1 MIHSSFF
8 LLMFPN
14 ILEIPDM
21 NKYLS
26 LLLTCL
32 IIFNL
37 SAWAKKNEIKYPV
50 SSISD
55 ELKKN
60 AHTVVRLNETLF
72 TVESIKK
79 ATIKNHQVITILNK
93 NGEYASKKS
102 VGYDKL
108 MALKSFKIHIY
119 DAEGKLIKKA
129 KSSDIKDYSATS
141 GGTLFDDNRVKYYE
155 ALQNDYPFTIEYEYE
170 REFNGI
176 LNYPEWRAI
185 NAYNRSVEQAEFTI
199 NIPQDLKMRTKT
211 YHFNG
216 EHHKTSSNGIDTYI
230 WRVDNIK
237 AFKSEPFSPD
247 FNDIVPRVVPAP
259 VEFEMEGFKGS
270 QETWA
275 DFGKWDN
282 QLIKD
287 RDNLPIETI
296 EKVKELTANCKSD
309 YEKIEI
315 LYEYMQSKT
324 RYVGIQLGIGGWQP
338 FPAETVDKLGYGDC
352 KALSNYMKALL
363 KAVDIPS
370 NYTSI
375 RAGSGEHYFDKDFV
389 KSQFNHII
397 LMVPM
402 PKDTIWLECTSQTSP
417 CGFLGSFTN
426 DRDAL
431 VHTEE
436 GGKLIHTPVYHADQ
450 NTQITNAN
458 VIIDINGHAKASV
471 IRDYKGLQ
479 YENLKGIYDD
489 GPEDQ
494 KKALYKSIRLSDFSI
509 EKLKL
514 EQNKKRLPE
523 SKLELDL
530 SIKKYLSKAGNRMFM
545 PLNIINRSTYIPKKI
560 KERKFPIEED
570 YAYCDTDTIQYTLP
584 ENMLIE
590 NLPKAVNLETEF
602 GKYSTQIEVKDNIVT
617 YIRNQE
623 MYTWQFPAEKYEAL
637 RKFYK
642 TIAKSD
648 KAKLIL
654 KLKGEGA

>member
-1 MIHSSFF
+1 MNKHFSFF
-8 LLMFPN
+8 A
-14 ILEIPDM
+14 I
-21 NKYLS
+21 
-26 LLLTCL
+26 CL

-50 SSISD
+50 SSISE
-55 ELKKN
+55 ELKKDAN
-60 AHTVVRLNETLF
+60 TVVRVNETTF
-72 TVESIKK
+72 TVESIKR

-93 NGEYASKKS
+93 RGEYASKKS

-119 DAEGKLIKKA
+119 NAEGKLIKKA

-185 NAYNRSVEQAEFTI
+185 NAYNRSVEQAKFTI
-199 NIPQDLKMRTKT
+199 NIPQSLKLRTKT

-216 EHHKTSSNGIDTYI
+216 EQDKSSADDIETYV
-230 WRVDNIK
+230 WSVNNIK

-247 FNDIVPRVVPAP
+247 FNDIVARVVPAP

-270 QETWA
+270 QKTWA

-287 RDNLPIETI
+287 RDNLPLETI
-296 EKVKELTANCKSD
+296 EKIKELTANCKSD
-309 YEKIEI
+309 HEKIKI

-363 KAVDIPS
+363 KAVGIPS

-431 VHTEE
+431 VHTEA

-458 VIIDINGHAKASV
+458 VIIDINGHAKVSV

-479 YENLKGIYDD
+479 YENLEGIY
-489 GPEDQ
+489 EESIEEQ
-494 KKALYKSIRLSDFSI
+494 KKVLYKSIKLSDFTI

-514 EQNKKRLPE
+514 EQDKKRLPE
-523 SKLELDL
+523 SNLELDL
-530 SIKKYLSKAGNRMFM
+530 SIKKYLSKTGERLFM
-545 PLNIINRSTYIPKKI
+545 PINLMNRKTYIPKKL
-560 KERKFPIEED
+560 KNRKNPIVLD
-570 YAYCDTDTIQYTLP
+570 YPYCDIDSIQYTLP
-584 ENMLIE
+584 ENMKIE
-590 NLPKAVNLETEF
+590 NLPKLVNLESEF
-602 GKYSTQIEVKDNIVT
+602 GKYTTKIEVKDNKVI
-617 YIRNQE
+617 YIRRYE
-623 MYTWQFPAEKYEAL
+623 MFKGRFPAEKYEAI

-642 TIAKSD
+642 SIVRAD

>member
-1 MIHSSFF
+1 
-8 LLMFPN
+8 
-14 ILEIPDM
+14 M
-21 NKYLS
+21 NKHIS
-26 LLLTCL
+26 LLLACL
-32 IIFNL
+32 FIFNF
-37 SAWAKKNEIKYPV
+37 SSWAKKDEIKYPV
-50 SSISD
+50 SSISE

-60 AHTVVRLNETLF
+60 AHTVVRLNETTF
-72 TVESIKK
+72 SVESIKK
-79 ATIKNHQVITILNK
+79 ATIKNHQVITILDK

-108 MALKSFKIHIY
+108 HKLKYFKIHIY

-185 NAYNRSVEQAEFTI
+185 NAYDRSVEQAEYSI
-199 NIPQDLKMRTKT
+199 NIPQNLKLRTKT
-211 YHFNG
+211 YHFKG
-216 EHHKTSSNGIDTYI
+216 EYHKSSADGIDTYF
-230 WRVDNIK
+230 WGVNNIK

-247 FNDIVPRVVPAP
+247 FNEIVPRVVPAP
-259 VEFEMEGFKGS
+259 LEFEMEGFKGS
-270 QETWA
+270 QDSWEV
-275 DFGKWDN
+275 FGKWRN

-287 RDNLPIETI
+287 RDNLPLETI
-296 EKVKELTANCKSD
+296 ETVEELIANCKSD

-315 LYEYMQSKT
+315 LYQYMQSKT

-352 KALSNYMKALL
+352 KALTNYMKALL
-363 KAVDIPS
+363 KVVNLNS
-370 NYTSI
+370 CYTSI
-375 RAGSGEHYFDKDFV
+375 RAGEGAHYFDKDFV
-389 KSQFNHII
+389 SNQSNHII
-397 LMVPM
+397 LMVPLSQ
-402 PKDTIWLECTSQTSP
+402 DTVWLECTSQTSP

-426 DRDAL
+426 DRVAL

-436 GGKLIHTPVYHADQ
+436 GGKLIHTPIYKSDQ
-450 NTQITNAN
+450 NTQITSAN

-479 YENLKGIYDD
+479 YENLEGIYED

-494 KKALYKSIRLSDFSI
+494 KKALYKSISLSDFTIDKLTI
-509 EKLKL
+509 E
-514 EQNKKRLPE
+514 QDKKRIPK
-523 SKLELDL
+523 SKLELEL
-530 SIKKYLSKAGNRMFM
+530 NIKNYLSKAGNRLFM
-545 PLNIINRSTYIPKKI
+545 PLNIMNRSTYIPKKL

-570 YAYCDTDTIQYTLP
+570 YAYCDTDTIQYTIP
-584 ENMLIE
+584 KNMLIE
-590 NLPKAVNLETEF
+590 NLPKAVSLETEF
-602 GKYSTQIEVKDNIVT
+602 GKYSTKIEVNDNKVT

-623 MYTWQFPAEKYEAL
+623 MYTWQFPSEKYDAL

-642 TIAKSD
+642 TIARAD

-654 KLKGEGA
+654 KLKVAGA

>member
-1 MIHSSFF
+1 
-8 LLMFPN
+8 
-14 ILEIPDM
+14 M

-26 LLLTCL
+26 LLLTFL
-32 IIFNL
+32 FVFNF
-37 SAWAKKNEIKYPV
+37 STWAKKDEIKYLV
-50 SSISD
+50 SNISE
-55 ELKKN
+55 ELKKD
-60 AHTVVRLNETLF
+60 AHTVVRLNETTLS
-72 TVESIKK
+72 VESIKK
-79 ATIKNHQVITILNK
+79 ATIKNHEVITILDK
-93 NGEYASKKS
+93 NGEYASKKT

-108 MALKSFKIHIY
+108 LQLKSFKIRIY
-119 DAEGKLIKKA
+119 NAEGKLIRKA

-155 ALQNDYPFTIEYEYE
+155 ALQNDYPFTIEFEYE

-176 LNYPEWRAI
+176 LNYPEWRSI
-185 NAYNRSVEQAEFTI
+185 NAYNRSVEKAKFTI
-199 NIPQDLKMRTKT
+199 NIPQNLKLRTKT
-211 YHFNG
+211 YHFKG
-216 EHHKTSSNGIDTYI
+216 EYHKSSSDGIDTYV
-230 WRVDNIK
+230 WSVNNIQ

-247 FNDIVPRVVPAP
+247 FNEIVPRIVPAP
-259 VEFEMEGFKGS
+259 HEFEMEGFKGS

-296 EKVKELTANCKSD
+296 EKIKELTASCKSD
-309 YEKIEI
+309 YEKIET
-315 LYEYMQSKT
+315 LYQYMQSKT

-338 FPAETVDKLGYGDC
+338 FKAETVDKLGYGDC

-402 PKDTIWLECTSQTSP
+402 PQDTIWLECTSQTKP

-436 GGKLIHTPVYHADQ
+436 GGKLIHTPIYKAHQ
-450 NTQITNAN
+450 NTQITSAK
-458 VIIDINGHAKASV
+458 VMLDTDGHAKASV
-471 IRDYKGLQ
+471 IRNYKGLQ
-479 YENLKGIYDD
+479 YENLEGIYEI

-494 KKALYKSIRLSDFSI
+494 KKTLYKSIKLSDFTI

-514 EQNKKRLPE
+514 KQNKKRIPE
-523 SKLELDL
+523 ARLEIKLD
-530 SIKKYLSKAGNRMFM
+530 IKKYLSKTGERLFM
-545 PLNIINRSTYIPKKI
+545 PINLMNRKTYVPKKL
-560 KERKFPIEED
+560 KERKNPIVLN
-570 YAYCDTDTIQYTLP
+570 YPYCDIDTIQYSIP
-584 ENMLIE
+584 KNMTIE
-590 NLPKAVNLETEF
+590 RLPKLVNLETDF
-602 GKYSTQIEVKDNIVT
+602 GKYSNKIEVKENKVI
-617 YIRNQE
+617 YIRNYE
-623 MYTWQFPAEKYEAL
+623 MYKGQFPAEKYEAI

-642 TIAKSD
+642 SIVKAD

-654 KLKGEGA
+654 KLKVEGA

>member
-1 MIHSSFF
+1 
-8 LLMFPN
+8 
-14 ILEIPDM
+14 M
-21 NKYLS
+21 NKHLN
-26 LLLTCL
+26 LLVTCL

-37 SAWAKKNEIKYPV
+37 NAWARKDEIKYPV
-50 SSISD
+50 SSISE
-55 ELKKN
+55 ELKKD
-60 AHTVVRLNETLF
+60 AHTVVRLNETIF
-72 TVESIKK
+72 SVESIKK
-79 ATIKNHQVITILNK
+79 ATIKNHMVITILDK
-93 NGEYASKKS
+93 NGEYASKKT

-108 MALKSFKIHIY
+108 LQLKSFKIHIY

-129 KSSDIKDYSATS
+129 KNSDIKDYSATS

-199 NIPQDLKMRTKT
+199 NIPQNLKLRTKT
-211 YHFNG
+211 YHFEG
-216 EHHKTSSNGIDTYI
+216 EFHKSSADSTDIYVWGVN
-230 WRVDNIK
+230 NIK

-247 FNDIVPRVVPAP
+247 FNEIVPRVVPAP
-259 VEFEMEGFKGS
+259 LMFEMEGYKGS

-287 RDNLPIETI
+287 RDNLPLETI
-296 EKVKELTANCKSD
+296 EKVKELTANCKSVN
-309 YEKIEI
+309 EKIEI
-315 LYEYMQSKT
+315 LYQYMQSKT

-363 KAVDIPS
+363 KAVNIPS

-375 RAGSGEHYFDKDFV
+375 RAGSGKHYFDKDFV

-402 PKDTIWLECTSQTSP
+402 PQDTVWLECTSQTKP

-436 GGKLIHTPVYHADQ
+436 GGKLIHTPVYKVDQ
-450 NTQITNAN
+450 NTQITSAN
-458 VIIDINGHAKASV
+458 VIIDINGNAKASV
-471 IRDYKGLQ
+471 ITNYKGLQ
-479 YENLKGIYDD
+479 YENLEGIYED
-489 GPEDQ
+489 GPEEQ
-494 KKALYKSIRLSDFSI
+494 KKALYKSIKLSDFTI

-530 SIKKYLSKAGNRMFM
+530 GIKKYLSKTGERLFM
-545 PLNIINRSTYIPKKI
+545 PINLMNRKTYIPKKL
-560 KERKFPIEED
+560 KERKNPIVLN
-570 YAYCDTDTIQYTLP
+570 YPYCDIDSIQYTLP
-584 ENMLIE
+584 ENMTIE
-590 NLPKAVNLETEF
+590 NLPKTVNLETEF
-602 GKYSTQIEVKDNIVT
+602 GKYSNQIMVNENKIT
-617 YIRNQE
+617 YIRNYE
-623 MYTWQFPAEKYEAL
+623 MYKGQFPAEKYEAI

-642 TIAKSD
+642 SIVRAD

-654 KLKGEGA
+654 KLKATGI

>member
-1 MIHSSFF
+1 
-8 LLMFPN
+8 
-14 ILEIPDM
+14 M

-50 SSISD
+50 SSIS
-55 ELKKN
+55 EEFKKN
-60 AHTVVRLNETLF
+60 ANTVVRINETTF

-93 NGEYASKKS
+93 NGEYASRKS

-108 MALKSFKIHIY
+108 HKLKYFKIHIY
-119 DAEGKLIKKA
+119 DAAGKLIKKA

-141 GGTLFDDNRVKYYE
+141 GGTLFDDNRVKFYE
-155 ALQNDYPFTIEYEYE
+155 ALQKDYPFTIEYEYE

-185 NAYNRSVEQAEFTI
+185 NAYNRSVEQAKFTI
-199 NIPQDLKMRTKT
+199 NIPQSLKLRTKT

-216 EHHKTSSNGIDTYI
+216 EHHKSSADGIDTYV
-230 WRVDNIK
+230 WGVNNTK
-237 AFKSEPFSPD
+237 AFKPEPFSPD
-247 FNDIVPRVVPAP
+247 FNEIVPRVVPAP
-259 VEFEMEGFKGS
+259 VEFEMEGYKGS

-287 RDNLPIETI
+287 RDNLPLETI
-296 EKVKELTANCKSD
+296 EKINELTANCKSD
-309 YEKIEI
+309 QEKVKV

-363 KAVDIPS
+363 KAVNIPS

-402 PKDTIWLECTSQTSP
+402 PKDTIWLECTSQTKP

-436 GGKLIHTPVYHADQ
+436 GGKLIHTPIYKANQ
-450 NTQITNAN
+450 NTQIRSAN

-471 IRDYKGLQ
+471 KTDYKGLQ
-479 YENLKGIYDD
+479 YENLEGIYED

-494 KKALYKSIRLSDFSI
+494 KKALYNSIRLSDFKI

-523 SKLELDL
+523 AKLELEL
-530 SIKKYLSKAGNRMFM
+530 GIKKYLSKTGERLFM
-545 PLNIINRSTYIPKKI
+545 PINLMNRKTYIPKKL
-560 KERKFPIEED
+560 KNRKNPIVLD
-570 YAYCDTDTIQYTLP
+570 YPYCDIDSITYTLP
-584 ENMLIE
+584 TNVTIE
-590 NLPKAVNLETEF
+590 NLPKLVKLESEF
-602 GKYSTQIEVKDNIVT
+602 GKYATKIEVKDNKVI
-617 YIRNQE
+617 YIRHYE
-623 MYTWQFPAEKYEAL
+623 MFKGQFPAEKYEAI

-642 TIAKSD
+642 SIVRAD

-654 KLKGEGA
+654 KLKSEGA